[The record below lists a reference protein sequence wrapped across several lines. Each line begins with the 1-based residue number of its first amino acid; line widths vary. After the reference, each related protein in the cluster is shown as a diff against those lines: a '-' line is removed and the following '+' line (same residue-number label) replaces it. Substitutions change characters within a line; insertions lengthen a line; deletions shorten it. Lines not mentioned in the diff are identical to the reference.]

1 MFCKHCGN
9 QIDENDTFCSSCGK
23 NLQNSEICTPQKEKQ
38 SITSIIV
45 MWGIT
50 IFLVFIHIVM
60 ANNDGLNANNAFLA
74 AFSMPIPAAIV
85 SFFAFKKSKDI
96 YRTEKTRNMQVVYA
110 ISIILLILS
119 VLFAF
124 GGILDALER

>member
-1 MFCKHCGN
+1 
-9 QIDENDTFCSSCGK
+9 
-23 NLQNSEICTPQKEKQ
+23 
-38 SITSIIV
+38 

-60 ANNDGLNANNAFLA
+60 ANNDGLNADNAFLA
-74 AFSMPIPAAIV
+74 TFSMPIPAAIV

-96 YRTEKTRNMQVVYA
+96 YCTEKTRNMQVVYA